1 MPLRVLSVNGV
12 YKNWVITMNLGF
24 SSRAP
29 RAYEQNSFFRT
40 GLKGLAFSLLITTA
54 WVAPAPQAFAQQYQ
68 FNTVKIEGNQRIGD
82 SAILSQAGIAR
93 GQAVSAGQLNDA
105 FQRLNGSGLFESVA
119 IAPQGRT
126 LTITVVEL
134 PTINRISF
142 EGNRR
147 IKDEALASVVGSTS
161 RRVFNPTQAEKDANA
176 IAQAYS
182 NEGRLSARVQPK
194 VIKRNQNRVDLVFE
208 IFEGDNIEVER
219 LSFVG
224 NRQYSDRRLRRVL
237 GTKQAGLFRR
247 LVRRD
252 TYVADRIE
260 FDKQVLRDFY
270 FSRGYVDMRVNS
282 VNAELTEERDGYF
295 LGFNVQEGQ
304 QFQFG
309 QITVTSELPNVD
321 GDIYRELIKVKPG
334 VVYSPTLVEADIA
347 RLERQAIRDGVDFMR
362 VEPRVSRN
370 DRDLTLDVEFVLSRG
385 QRIFVERIDI
395 EGNTTTLDRVV
406 RRQFDSVEGDPFNPR
421 EIRQAAER
429 IRALGYFETAEV
441 NAREGNTP
449 EQVVIDVDVEEKP
462 TGSLNFG
469 ASFSSGDGPG
479 VAISF
484 AEQNFLGRG
493 QQLSLSVSTASEARR
508 YGLRFVEP
516 SLLGRDVAFAL
527 NLDFSE
533 TNSSFSTYDTKRF
546 SFQPSL
552 TFPVSE
558 NGRLQLR
565 YTAEE
570 IEVTDQEDV
579 ENGSIIQGD
588 IDAGGL
594 WSSAIGYEYS
604 YDTRRTGLDPNAGVL
619 FRFSQDFAGLGGDQ
633 KYVRTVAKVIGEKKF
648 LNEELTVRA
657 TLEGGALT
665 WNSGTNRAVDRF
677 ILSTAQLRGFE
688 PGGIGPRDATSAE
701 GDTLGGNL
709 YLVGRLE
716 AEFPIGL
723 PEEYGI
729 TAGVFYDVG
738 NLWDLSDVNLSG
750 GSVNGESGSFRHVI
764 GFSIFWDT
772 PVGPLQFNVSDAI
785 RKETFDREQKF
796 EVTLQTEF

>member
-1 MPLRVLSVNGV
+1 
-12 YKNWVITMNLGF
+12 MNLG
-24 SSRAP
+24 SKLRASGVI
-29 RAYEQNSFFRT
+29 EQQIYYKS
-40 GLKGLAFSLLITTA
+40 GLKGLAFSLLMTTA
-54 WVAPAPQAFAQQYQ
+54 WIAPAPQAFAQQYQ
-68 FNTVKIEGNQRIGD
+68 FSTVKIDGNQRIGD

-93 GQAVSAGQLNDA
+93 GQAVTAGQLNDA
-105 FQRLNGSGLFESVA
+105 YQRLNNSGLFESVS
-119 IAPQGRT
+119 IAPQGST
-126 LTITVVEL
+126 LNITVVEL

-142 EGNRR
+142 EGNKR
-147 IKDEALASVVGSTS
+147 IKDEALTSVIDSTS
-161 RRVFNPTQAEKDANA
+161 RRVFNPTLAEKDANS
-176 IAQAYS
+176 IAEAYS
-182 NEGRLSARVQPK
+182 NDGRLAARVQAK
-194 VIKRNQNRVDLVFE
+194 VIKRSQNRVDLVFE
-208 IFEGDNIEVER
+208 IFEGDNVEIER

-224 NRQYSDRRLRRVL
+224 NRKYSDRRLRRVL

-252 TYVADRIE
+252 TYVEDRIE

-282 VNAELTEERDGYF
+282 VNAQLTEERDGYF
-295 LGFNVQEGQ
+295 VGFNVQEGQ

-309 QITVTSELPNVD
+309 QVSVTSELANVD
-321 GDIYRELIKVKPG
+321 GDAYAELVKIKPG

-362 VEPRVSRN
+362 VEPRVTRN
-370 DRDLTLDVEFVLSRG
+370 DRDLTLDVELVLSRS

-421 EIRQAAER
+421 EIRQSAER

-441 NAREGNTP
+441 NAREGSSP
-449 EQVVIDVDVEEKP
+449 EQVVLDVDVVEKP

-469 ASFSSGDGPG
+469 ASFSNNDGPG

-493 QQLSLSVSTASEARR
+493 QTLNLNVSTASEARR

-527 NLDFSE
+527 ELDYSE
-533 TNSSFSTYDTKRF
+533 TNSSFSTYDNTRLK
-546 SFQPSL
+546 FQPSL

-570 IEVTDQEDV
+570 TEVTARDPNDD
-579 ENGSIIQGD
+579 GSDFHGGVIAGD
-588 IDAGGL
+588 IAAGAL
-594 WSSAIGYEYS
+594 FSSSIGYEYS

-633 KYVRTVAKVIGEKKF
+633 KYVRTVAKAIGEKKF
-648 LNEELTVRA
+648 FNEELTLRA
-657 TLEGGALT
+657 TIEGGALA
-665 WNSGTNRAVDRF
+665 WNSGTNRAIDRF
-677 ILSTAQLRGFE
+677 ILTTGQLRGFE
-688 PGGIGPRDATSAE
+688 PGGIGPRDTGATE
-701 GDTLGGNL
+701 GDSLGGNL

-716 AEFPIGL
+716 AEFPLGL

-729 TAGVFYDVG
+729 RGGVFYDVG
-738 NLWDLSDVNLSG
+738 NLWDPADVNLGTGNTVS
-750 GSVNGESGSFRHVI
+750 GESGSFRHVI
-764 GFSIFWDT
+764 GVSIYWDT
-772 PVGPLQFNVSDAI
+772 PLGPLQFNISDAI
-785 RKETFDREQKF
+785 KKKTYDREQKF
-796 EVTLQTEF
+796 EVTLQTQF

>member
-1 MPLRVLSVNGV
+1 
-12 YKNWVITMNLGF
+12 MNLG
-24 SSRAP
+24 SKLRASGVI
-29 RAYEQNSFFRT
+29 EQQSYYKS
-40 GLKGLAFSLLITTA
+40 GLKGLAFSLLMTTA
-54 WVAPAPQAFAQQYQ
+54 WIAPAPQAFAQQYQ
-68 FNTVKIEGNQRIGD
+68 FSTVKIDGNQRIGD

-93 GQAVSAGQLNDA
+93 GQAVTAGQLNDA
-105 FQRLNGSGLFESVA
+105 YQRLNNSGLFESVS
-119 IAPQGRT
+119 IAPQGST
-126 LTITVVEL
+126 LNITVVEL

-142 EGNRR
+142 EGNKR
-147 IKDEALASVVGSTS
+147 IKDEALTSVIDSTS
-161 RRVFNPTQAEKDANA
+161 RRVFNPTLAEKDANS
-176 IAQAYS
+176 IAEAYS
-182 NEGRLSARVQPK
+182 NDGRLAARVQAK
-194 VIKRNQNRVDLVFE
+194 VIKRSQNRVDLVFE
-208 IFEGDNIEVER
+208 IFEGDNVEIER

-224 NRQYSDRRLRRVL
+224 NRKYSDRRLRRVL

-252 TYVADRIE
+252 TYVEDRIE

-282 VNAELTEERDGYF
+282 VNAQLTEERDGYF
-295 LGFNVQEGQ
+295 VGFNVQEGQ

-309 QITVTSELPNVD
+309 QVSVTSELANVD
-321 GDIYRELIKVKPG
+321 GDAYAELVKIKPG

-362 VEPRVSRN
+362 VEPRVTRN
-370 DRDLTLDVEFVLSRG
+370 DRDLTLDVEFVLSRS

-421 EIRQAAER
+421 EIRQSAER

-441 NAREGNTP
+441 NAREGSSP
-449 EQVVIDVDVEEKP
+449 EQVVLDVDVVEKP

-469 ASFSSGDGPG
+469 ASFSNNDGPG

-493 QQLSLSVSTASEARR
+493 QTLNLNVSTASEARR

-527 NLDFSE
+527 ELDYSE
-533 TNSSFSTYDTKRF
+533 TNSSFSTYDNTRLK
-546 SFQPSL
+546 FQPSL

-570 IEVTDQEDV
+570 TEVTARDPNDD
-579 ENGSIIQGD
+579 GSDFHGGVIAGD
-588 IDAGGL
+588 IAAGAL
-594 WSSAIGYEYS
+594 FSSSIGYEYS

-633 KYVRTVAKVIGEKKF
+633 KYVRTVAKAIGEKKF
-648 LNEELTVRA
+648 FNEELTLRA
-657 TLEGGALT
+657 TIEGGALA
-665 WNSGTNRAVDRF
+665 WNSGTNRAIDRF
-677 ILSTAQLRGFE
+677 ILTTGQLRGFE
-688 PGGIGPRDATSAE
+688 PGGIGPRDTGATE
-701 GDTLGGNL
+701 GDSLGGNL

-716 AEFPIGL
+716 AEFQLGL

-729 TAGVFYDVG
+729 RGGVFYDVG
-738 NLWDLSDVNLSG
+738 NLWDLADVNLGTGNTVS
-750 GSVNGESGSFRHVI
+750 GESGSFRHVI
-764 GFSIFWDT
+764 GVSIYWDT
-772 PVGPLQFNVSDAI
+772 PLGPLQFNISDAI
-785 RKETFDREQKF
+785 KKETYDREQKF
-796 EVTLQTEF
+796 EVTLQTQL

>member
-1 MPLRVLSVNGV
+1 
-12 YKNWVITMNLGF
+12 MNLG
-24 SSRAP
+24 SKLRASGVI
-29 RAYEQNSFFRT
+29 EQQSYYKS
-40 GLKGLAFSLLITTA
+40 GLKGLAFSLLMTTA
-54 WVAPAPQAFAQQYQ
+54 WIAPAPQAFAQQYQ
-68 FNTVKIEGNQRIGD
+68 FSTVKIDGNQRIGD

-93 GQAVSAGQLNDA
+93 GQAVTAGQLNDA
-105 FQRLNGSGLFESVA
+105 YQRLNNSGLFESVS
-119 IAPQGRT
+119 IAPQGST
-126 LTITVVEL
+126 LNITVVEL

-142 EGNRR
+142 EGNKR
-147 IKDEALASVVGSTS
+147 IKDEALTSVIDSTS
-161 RRVFNPTQAEKDANA
+161 RRVFNPTLAEKDANS
-176 IAQAYS
+176 IAEAYS
-182 NEGRLSARVQPK
+182 NDGRLAARVQAK
-194 VIKRNQNRVDLVFE
+194 VIKRSQNRVDLVFE
-208 IFEGDNIEVER
+208 IFEGDNVEIER

-224 NRQYSDRRLRRVL
+224 NRKYSDRRLRRVL

-252 TYVADRIE
+252 TYVEDRIE

-282 VNAELTEERDGYF
+282 VNAQLTEERDGYF
-295 LGFNVQEGQ
+295 VGFNVQEGQ

-309 QITVTSELPNVD
+309 QVSVTSELANVD
-321 GDIYRELIKVKPG
+321 GDAYAELVKIKPG

-362 VEPRVSRN
+362 VEPRVTRN
-370 DRDLTLDVEFVLSRG
+370 DRDLTLDVEFVLSRS

-421 EIRQAAER
+421 EIRQSAER

-441 NAREGNTP
+441 NAREGSSP
-449 EQVVIDVDVEEKP
+449 EQVVLDVDVVEKP

-469 ASFSSGDGPG
+469 ASFSNNDGPG

-493 QQLSLSVSTASEARR
+493 QTLNLNVSTASEARR

-527 NLDFSE
+527 ELDYSE
-533 TNSSFSTYDTKRF
+533 TNSSFSTYDNTRLK
-546 SFQPSL
+546 FQPSL

-570 IEVTDQEDV
+570 TEVTARDPNDD
-579 ENGSIIQGD
+579 GSDFHGGVIAGD
-588 IDAGGL
+588 IAAGAL
-594 WSSAIGYEYS
+594 FSSSIGYEYS

-633 KYVRTVAKVIGEKKF
+633 KYVRTVAKAIGEKKF
-648 LNEELTVRA
+648 FNEELTLRA
-657 TLEGGALT
+657 TIEGGALA
-665 WNSGTNRAVDRF
+665 WNSGTNRAIDRF
-677 ILSTAQLRGFE
+677 ILTTGQLRGFE
-688 PGGIGPRDATSAE
+688 PGGIGPRDTGATE
-701 GDTLGGNL
+701 GDSLGGNL

-716 AEFPIGL
+716 AEFPLGL

-729 TAGVFYDVG
+729 RGGVFYDVG
-738 NLWDLSDVNLSG
+738 NLWDLADVNLGTGNTVS
-750 GSVNGESGSFRHVI
+750 GESGSFRHVI
-764 GFSIFWDT
+764 GVSIYWDT
-772 PVGPLQFNVSDAI
+772 PLGPLQFNISDAI
-785 RKETFDREQKF
+785 KKKTYDREQKF
-796 EVTLQTEF
+796 EVTLQTQF